1 MERIVTALSL
11 KTKMT
16 LAVSLL
22 TAVLLSILAFS
33 AQVYFA
39 DQIKQMVSSQQFTM
53 LSVLAEQ
60 IDDKLLSTENELVT
74 AASTINSAVLNDP
87 IKLRRFFAERP
98 DTQAMFDNG
107 LFLFTP
113 QGRLLS
119 GTPLEPGMLARDY
132 SQRDYLKK
140 TLATRRPQISE
151 PFLAVQAHKN
161 PIVMFTAPVFDEKG
175 EVTAILGGSLDL
187 TKNNFLT
194 KLAFIRLGGKGY
206 LYLYNSSRLM
216 IVHKDRERIFK
227 EDAPPGANLM
237 YDKAIAGFE
246 GTGATVN
253 SRNLHVISSFKRL
266 KSTGWILASNFPEAE
281 AYAPVY
287 RAQRY
292 LLIALM
298 SVFLVS
304 FLVVWLSMKHLT
316 APLVS
321 ITRQIRDLT
330 LGDTIQTRISIET
343 GDEIGVLGD
352 AFNLLLEE
360 LDNQKSGVKS
370 QLDFSQMLID
380 SIPIP
385 VFYTDTEG
393 KHRNCNKAF
402 EDISGFSKQQM
413 IGKTISDVAPVHL
426 AEIHRQADLK
436 LTQEEGTQVYEAD
449 TVFAD
454 GSQRRA
460 IFFKTAFP
468 AANGSHGGV
477 ITVMMDITDRKLAE
491 DQLTK
496 LSQAIMQSPV
506 SLVITDLSG
515 HIEFVNPEFTQM
527 SGYTSAEMIGQHPT
541 LLRAE
546 TTAPEVYENLWNTIS
561 TGQVWTGEL
570 HNRQKNGD
578 LHWVHATI
586 SPIRN
591 SAGVISN
598 YMAFMESM
606 TERKSLEEQLRQAQK
621 MEAIGQLAGGVAH
634 DFNNI
639 LTVIMGF
646 GQLLRT
652 SFQAD
657 DPNRDHMDQIL
668 DAADRATLLTR
679 SLLAFSRKQVM
690 LLQQLDLN
698 ELARKH
704 TRFLTRIIGEDVTL
718 QTDLGG
724 EALPVLADSGQIE
737 QVLMNLA
744 TNARDAMP
752 CGGVLC
758 IKTESVLLDKEFYR
772 QHGFGVPGSYARIT
786 VSDSGAGMDA
796 QTQNK
801 IFEPFFTT
809 KAPGRGTGLGLSIVY
824 GIIKQHGG
832 YITIAS
838 QGGVGT
844 TFSIYLPLIAEQG
857 ETTVA
862 VPSVLARGGRERILV
877 VEDDPTVRR
886 LLDAVLKTYGYS
898 VILAESGDEAVQLF
912 EANWL
917 KIDMAIL
924 DVIMPGMNGRQVCE
938 ELRQRSTQLKVLFLT
953 GYTADLIKDKG
964 ILVDGIDLMLK
975 PANPADLARKV
986 REMLDAA

>member
-216 IVHKDRERIFK
+216 IVHKDRERILK
-227 EDAPPGANLM
+227 EDVPPGANLM

-321 ITRQIRDLT
+321 FTRQIQDLT

-360 LDNQKSGVKS
+360 LDNQKSGVKT

-436 LTQEEGTQVYEAD
+436 LTQKEGTQVYEAD

-515 HIEFVNPEFTQM
+515 HIEFVNPEFTQV
-527 SGYTSAEMIGQHPT
+527 SGYTADEMIGQHPT

-591 SAGVISN
+591 SAGVISH
-598 YMAFMESM
+598 YMAFMECM
-606 TERKSLEEQLRQAQK
+606 TERKSLEEQLRQA
-621 MEAIGQLAGGVAH
+621 
-634 DFNNI
+634 
-639 LTVIMGF
+639 
-646 GQLLRT
+646 
-652 SFQAD
+652 
-657 DPNRDHMDQIL
+657 
-668 DAADRATLLTR
+668 
-679 SLLAFSRKQVM
+679 
-690 LLQQLDLN
+690 
-698 ELARKH
+698 
-704 TRFLTRIIGEDVTL
+704 
-718 QTDLGG
+718 
-724 EALPVLADSGQIE
+724 
-737 QVLMNLA
+737 
-744 TNARDAMP
+744 
-752 CGGVLC
+752 
-758 IKTESVLLDKEFYR
+758 
-772 QHGFGVPGSYARIT
+772 
-786 VSDSGAGMDA
+786 
-796 QTQNK
+796 
-801 IFEPFFTT
+801 
-809 KAPGRGTGLGLSIVY
+809 
-824 GIIKQHGG
+824 
-832 YITIAS
+832 
-838 QGGVGT
+838 
-844 TFSIYLPLIAEQG
+844 
-857 ETTVA
+857 
-862 VPSVLARGGRERILV
+862 
-877 VEDDPTVRR
+877 
-886 LLDAVLKTYGYS
+886 
-898 VILAESGDEAVQLF
+898 
-912 EANWL
+912 
-917 KIDMAIL
+917 
-924 DVIMPGMNGRQVCE
+924 
-938 ELRQRSTQLKVLFLT
+938 
-953 GYTADLIKDKG
+953 
-964 ILVDGIDLMLK
+964 
-975 PANPADLARKV
+975 
-986 REMLDAA
+986 